1 MKAVFF
7 VVIKFILFCLS
18 SFILFLSWPFI
29 LLIWKKG
36 NSNKVYIKLMHY
48 LYKFSFFP
56 KFIYLNLEKINP
68 DVNYIYISNHQS
80 YFDLVILGY
89 ICQNNAFIIA
99 KDVLK
104 YLPYFGWLLYLSGN
118 FFIKRGNSIQS
129 KLMMDKVTAKIKAQ
143 KSSIYL
149 YPQGT
154 RVNQVAK
161 LKKGFIHLAKD
172 TQTDIQLYVVSSYKL
187 SDILFNFRNKNPIYI
202 KICDPIS
209 YTKPE
214 AELLEEVKNL
224 MNNTISELDNMS
236 MKSSP
241 ILSYK
246 MNKAS

>member
-1 MKAVFF
+1 
-7 VVIKFILFCLS
+7 
-18 SFILFLSWPFI
+18 
-29 LLIWKKG
+29 
-36 NSNKVYIKLMHY
+36 MHY

-56 KFIYLNLEKINP
+56 QFVYLNLEKINP
-68 DVNYIYISNHQS
+68 DINYIYISNHQS
-80 YFDLVILGY
+80 YFDLVILGF
-89 ICQNNAFIIA
+89 ICQNNSFIIA

-104 YLPYFGWLLYLSGN
+104 YVPYFGWLLYLSGN
-118 FFIKRGNSIQS
+118 FFVKRGNSLQS
-129 KLMMDKVTAKIKAQ
+129 KLMMDKVTAKIKSQ

-154 RVNQVAK
+154 RVASNQVTK

-214 AELLEEVKNL
+214 AELLEEVQNR
-224 MNNTISELDNMS
+224 MNKTIHELNSMS
-236 MKSSP
+236 IGTLP
-241 ILSYK
+241 VLTYK
-246 MNKAS
+246 MKRVS